1 MEQDSVQP
9 TMTQRFLVQILG
21 AEPVDLPAGN
31 AVDNIR
37 SNGKGT
43 PGYKI
48 ALVAVLPEAD
58 AGALLARA
66 KGHRIPVE
74 TIDAI

>member
-1 MEQDSVQP
+1 MAEETIQP
-9 TMTQRFLVQILG
+9 TMTQRFLVQIVG

-31 AVDNIR
+31 AAELLQAGHK
-37 SNGKGT
+37 SLA
-43 PGYKI
+43 GYKI

-58 AGALLARA
+58 AGALIARA